1 MVVGDWVTQPKL
13 HAHHWRGWGP
23 RWRHNNF
30 FARLRFARLDCLAAQ
45 VAVAK
50 GEEVMKDLPKK
61 LLPLTLFAIA
71 VTSLFCI
78 QPAQAFTMT
87 LQQVG
92 SNVVANGSGAFN
104 LSGLTGAGNIDGGS
118 SGVRASIG
126 FIGIHPVGG
135 LLPSYDGFT
144 GPTSFGSS
152 EHLFLA
158 DASNGNSVAIN
169 GLEGILV
176 VPVGYVSGN
185 PLSNT
190 MTFNNATLDSLGV
203 TPGTYVWTWGTGLAD
218 QNFMLQI
225 GSVGV
230 PRVPD
235 GGSTVSLLGFVLLGL
250 AAVRRKLVAKAA

>member
-1 MVVGDWVTQPKL
+1 
-13 HAHHWRGWGP
+13 
-23 RWRHNNF
+23 
-30 FARLRFARLDCLAAQ
+30 
-45 VAVAK
+45 
-50 GEEVMKDLPKK
+50 MKALPKK

-71 VTSLFCI
+71 VTSVFCV
-78 QPAQAFTMT
+78 QPAQGFTMT

-135 LLPSYDGFT
+135 LLPAYDGFT

-152 EHLFLA
+152 EFLFLA
-158 DASNGNSVAIN
+158 DASSGNSVAIS
-169 GLEGILV
+169 GLMEILV

-185 PLSNT
+185 TLSNS
-190 MTFNNATLDSLGV
+190 MTFNNATLASLGV
-203 TPGTYVWTWGTGLAD
+203 TPGTYVWTWGTGLAN
-218 QNFMLQI
+218 QNFTLQI

-230 PRVPD
+230 PPPGVPD
-235 GGSTVSLLGFVLLGL
+235 GGTTVSLLGCALLGL
-250 AAVRRKLVAKAA
+250 AALRRKLSC